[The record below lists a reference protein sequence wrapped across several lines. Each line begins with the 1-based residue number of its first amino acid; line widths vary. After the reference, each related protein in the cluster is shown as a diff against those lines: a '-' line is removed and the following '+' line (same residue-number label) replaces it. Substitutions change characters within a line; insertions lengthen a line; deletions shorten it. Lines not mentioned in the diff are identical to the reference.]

1 MAKPETKEFVIREGK
16 HLDACKAYLDWEWQD
31 HAMEG
36 CPLVVEITPEKTKR
50 SIQQNRRYFGGTIA
64 QIADQA
70 WLNGRQYS
78 KDVWHEFFCR
88 EFIGI
93 EELPKGGT
101 KAVSSTTLDT
111 KAFADFITAVE
122 AYASQEL
129 GVRFI
134 DGGCT

>member
-1 MAKPETKEFVIREGK
+1 MAKPLAKEFVLREAK
-16 HLDACKAYLDWEWQD
+16 HLEACKAFLDWEWQEN
-31 HAMEG
+31 ALEG
-36 CPLVVEITPEKTKR
+36 CPLVVEIAPEKSKR

-64 QIADQA
+64 QIESQG
-70 WLNGRQYS
+70 WIGGRQYS

-101 KAVSSTTLDT
+101 KAISSTTLGV
-111 KAFADFITAVE
+111 KEFAEFIEQVE

-129 GVRFI
+129 GVMFLAEAYL
-134 DGGCT
+134 